1 MPRKDMDVT
10 GNMVEETLKVVVLEM
25 VDETTNDGMKKNLLM
40 VVKEAIKLERENN
53 KTDIAAMVVD
63 IIRKEHECKRAT
75 LSSQVSNDVATNI
88 PSQVDPFLRKYM
100 NSHILH
106 VHPTE
111 FASSSI
117 LDLQQQLYLMMKD
130 DKQTHD
136 VDLPIWLALKYKY
149 EKSALI
155 VEPYRLDA
163 FHSRDHEGHH
173 DDDARPKGESSAKRQ
188 KTFEH
193 GTYTR
198 RESSLSRV
206 MDESTLFGLST
217 QEQLEDFRPCF
228 DDQRTD
234 DDEVP
239 SEKVSPELL
248 VELLGKGTTGD
259 DLKQT
264 QDALNDMMQSRSP
277 VFLVYERDPNAPLM
291 TLLNQDLFY
300 LKNGNSET
308 KKYVLS
314 LHKVHAFPFP
324 EDDLEEL
331 NTRWARKII
340 KRFNLYARHVD
351 DHWKNLWAKQEH
363 IRRQLK
369 KRHDHNEV
377 YSEKRIIDILRVQS
391 DQGHGQEY
399 MKEIMVK
406 RTDGEFLEFTEL
418 DYKYLHKNDIE
429 DMYLMC
435 MKESTSIERLGY

>member
-10 GNMVEETLKVVVLEM
+10 GNMVEETLKVVVPEM
-25 VDETTNDGMKKNLLM
+25 VDETTNDGIKKNLLM

-75 LSSQVSNDVATNI
+75 LSSQ
-88 PSQVDPFLRKYM
+88 
-100 NSHILH
+100 
-106 VHPTE
+106 
-111 FASSSI
+111 
-117 LDLQQQLYLMMKD
+117 D
-130 DKQTHD
+130 DKQAHD

-163 FHSRDHEGHH
+163 FRSRDHEDHH

-198 RESSLSRV
+198 RKSSSSRV

-217 QEQLEDFRPCF
+217 QEKLEDFRPWF

-234 DDEVP
+234 DNEVP
-239 SEKVSPELL
+239 FEEVSPELL

-314 LHKVHAFPFP
+314 LHKVHAFPFL

-351 DHWKNLWAKQEH
+351 DH
-363 IRRQLK
+363 
-369 KRHDHNEV
+369 
-377 YSEKRIIDILRVQS
+377 
-391 DQGHGQEY
+391 
-399 MKEIMVK
+399 
-406 RTDGEFLEFTEL
+406 
-418 DYKYLHKNDIE
+418 
-429 DMYLMC
+429 
-435 MKESTSIERLGY
+435 